1 MRITVVRMTRVA
13 VIFGALLW
21 FGAGAVAKAQ
31 SLYEKS
37 FTLAADGEAQLALT
51 ASSPNADWAVKG
63 REAAVVTIN
72 VDGAYQQDLFLFGG
86 ASAFTYHLSLG
97 KLAAGKH
104 QLQIT
109 HNAKQSAAQAGAPLI
124 QAAEV
129 LPYASKDTRTQL
141 AVAHAPVLIA
151 RLDTLGRFSDIP
163 LLLSYEFVP
172 GEALMIRY
180 SVIFTNE
187 DGGTQTAALMARWGR
202 ATDIEWVY
210 EVTLDAAGKIAKA
223 EYQGSNHRVLPFQGE
238 QLAQHPVLY
247 VATVNNN
254 FADQPFRK
262 EAQTMRFALAP
273 VEHDSLKMT
282 RESVMDL
289 QPWSHRVMAAEI
301 LRENRIAKTDDE
313 IAGLSGMRLKI
324 APFRRYLYL
333 DFDGEVQNAGLSFL
347 VKLKGDAQWYASDL
361 GNPSFRITRNGWA
374 RTTVRLPRVVEAAQ
388 IEKLAV
394 RCDALPETFT
404 NRDVTPPEPRCQ
416 VKAWGKMF
424 LLKADDTPGAALAF
438 KTAPLSLR
446 VGEMREV
453 TR

>member
-1 MRITVVRMTRVA
+1 MLVKLFGVLLCGCLVTVAR
-13 VIFGALLW
+13 G
-21 FGAGAVAKAQ
+21 Q

-37 FTLAADGEAQLALT
+37 FTLAAEGEAQLALT
-51 ASSPNADWAVKG
+51 ALSPNADWAVKG
-63 REAAVVTIN
+63 REAATVTIN
-72 VDGAYQQDLFLFGG
+72 VDGAYQQDVMLFGG
-86 ASAFTYHLSLG
+86 AAAFTYQLSLG

-109 HNAKQSAAQAGAPLI
+109 HNAQQSAPQAGAPVI

-129 LPYASKDTRTQL
+129 QPQASKDARTQH
-141 AVAHAPVLIA
+141 AIAHAPVLVA
-151 RLDTLGRFSDIP
+151 RLDTLGRFSDVP

-172 GEALMIRY
+172 GEALTIRY
-180 SVIFTNE
+180 SAVFTNE

-210 EVTLDAAGKIAKA
+210 EVTLNTAGQIVKA
-223 EYQGSNHRVLPFQGE
+223 VYQGSNHRVLDFQGE
-238 QLAQHPVLY
+238 RLAQHPVLY

-273 VEHDSLKMT
+273 VEHDSLKQT
-282 RESVMDL
+282 RESLMDAH
-289 QPWSHRVMAAEI
+289 PWSHRVMAAEI

-313 IAGLSGMRLKI
+313 IAGLNGMRLKI

-361 GNPSFRITRNGWA
+361 GNPTFRITRNGWV
-374 RTTVRLPRVVEAAQ
+374 RTTIRLPRVVESQ
-388 IEKLAV
+388 QVERLAV

-404 NRDVTPPEPRCQ
+404 NREAAPKEPLCQ

-424 LLKADDTPGAALAF
+424 LLKADNTPGAPLAF
-438 KTAPLSLR
+438 KTAPMSLR

-453 TR
+453 AR